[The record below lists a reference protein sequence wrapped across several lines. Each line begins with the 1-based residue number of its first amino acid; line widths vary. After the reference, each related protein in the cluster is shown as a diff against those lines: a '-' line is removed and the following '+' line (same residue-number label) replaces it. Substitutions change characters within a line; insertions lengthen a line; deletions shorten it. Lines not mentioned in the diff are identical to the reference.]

1 MKYSLTVKGTE
12 KYCGNWIVLGLF
24 FFCFHLFKTC
34 RRLGKGFLNV
44 PGAPGMGN
52 SGMGSSSV

>member
-12 KYCGNWIVLGLF
+12 KYCGNWIVLGG